1 MTGTELLRCHKMAKE
16 FAELYSVTGMVGIQ
30 TEEGLPCIQLR
41 VDTFYDLF
49 GDGNYEY
56 EHFKDGDMRVF
67 TVKDGVRYVAYISK
81 YTRIKNE
88 EVKD

>member
-16 FAELYSVTGMVGIQ
+16 FAELYSVSGMVGIQ
-30 TEEGLPCIQLR
+30 TEEGKPCVQLR
-41 VDTFYDLF
+41 ADTFFDLF

-56 EHFKDGDMRVF
+56 SHFKDGDMNVH
-67 TVKDGVRYVAYISK
+67 TEKDGVRYVAYISK
-81 YTRIKNE
+81 YTRIKSG